1 MSPAPLSPAPS
12 QSSVVTS
19 KSNET
24 KVSKAPTREGKTKDD
39 GLPSISKGD
48 SKRHPNQDSTHGGQ
62 DSQLLPPIGKPVSL
76 MIDSTKKHKAQQPKP
91 APTLQQK
98 NKHSQMIAA
107 QRRKKED
114 RMAGLA
120 VYSKASMSDTARS
133 GAK

>member
-19 KSNET
+19 KSNDT
-24 KVSKAPTREGKTKDD
+24 KQSKAPTREGKSKDD

-48 SKRHPNQDSTHGGQ
+48 SKKHSNVDSGAGGH
-62 DSQLLPPIGKPVSL
+62 DSSLLPPIGKPVSL
-76 MIDSTKKHKAQQPKP
+76 MIDSTKKMHKTQHKP

-98 NKHSQMIAA
+98 SKHSQMVAA
-107 QRRKKED
+107 SRRKKDD
-114 RMAGLA
+114 RIAGLA
-120 VYSKASMSDTARS
+120 VYSNTKMSDTSRS